1 MADEETYKTIR
12 VGSRKS
18 ELALI
23 QTKYV
28 INCLQKLFPNVSYE
42 IHTMTT
48 VGDRVLNKSL
58 PKIGEKS
65 LFTKDLE
72 DALRTGGVDF
82 VVHSLKDLPTSLPT
96 GMAIGAVLEREDPR
110 DALVLNEKHRGKT
123 LTTLPAGAV
132 IGTSSLRRSAQLA
145 RTYSHLS
152 VCDIRGNLN
161 TRLAKLDAESSKFAG
176 IILAQAGLS
185 RMGWDKRIDQTIEPT
200 EILYA
205 VGQGAL
211 AVECRSN
218 DEYIL
223 DMLHQLCH
231 LETQCRILAERSFLK
246 TLGGGCS
253 APVAVYTSLKRKRD
267 STLLNITGAVWSLDG
282 KTEIRGEDRCS
293 FELNNDNEVDSENG
307 NTLPVKKSRVEEDV
321 TDDALTA
328 CSLAQKNVTQQQ
340 RKSPEIVDDSEP
352 GCSQIKEK
360 LDFDKFLV
368 THGEMFQ
375 KCPFSS
381 EKVYPIETNAVKE
394 QGQGD
399 AKSLTICPS
408 NSFPVGVDFMGDCPY
423 VSTEQKVDKSGRDAL
438 KCPIS
443 GKWAGDKP
451 AERSSLKATG
461 LDKCPFLVQQAKIFD
476 YNENLHRTIVTP
488 TLEDSSE
495 ILFCGMF
502 RHKNVQRS
510 IFESVEKLGQ
520 RLAHYL
526 ISKGALDIMKCAQ
539 NEIHSKV

>member
-1 MADEETYKTIR
+1 
-12 VGSRKS
+12 
-18 ELALI
+18 
-23 QTKYV
+23 
-28 INCLQKLFPNVSYE
+28 
-42 IHTMTT
+42 MTT

-82 VVHSLKDLPTSLPT
+82 VVHSLKDLPTTLPI

-110 DALVLNEKHRGKT
+110 DALVLNGKHRGKT
-123 LTTLPAGAV
+123 LNTLPKGAV

-145 RTYSHLS
+145 RTYPHLT

-176 IILAQAGLS
+176 IILAQAGLT
-185 RMGWDKRIDQTIEPT
+185 RMSWDKRIDQTIEPA

-223 DMLHQLCH
+223 EMLYQLCH
-231 LETQCRILAERSFLK
+231 LDTQCRILAERSFLK

-253 APVAVYTSLKRKRD
+253 APVAVCTNLKRKRD

-282 KTEIRGEDRCS
+282 KTELRAEDGCS
-293 FELNNDNEVDSENG
+293 FQLLDTDELDLDNG
-307 NTLPVKKSRVEEDV
+307 NTLPAKKTRIAEDV
-321 TDDALTA
+321 TDNAIGASLLT
-328 CSLAQKNVTQQQ
+328 QTNITEKQ

-352 GCSQIKEK
+352 GCSQIGES
-360 LDFDKFLV
+360 LDLAKFMA
-368 THGEMFQ
+368 THGDMFQ
-375 KCPFSS
+375 KCPFSG
-381 EKVYPIETNAVKE
+381 EKKGSKVENTIQEK
-394 QGQGD
+394 GQGD
-399 AKSLTICPS
+399 AKDLSICPS
-408 NSFPVGVDFMGDCPY
+408 SAFPVGVDFMGDCPY
-423 VSTEQKVDKSGRDAL
+423 VSTEQKVDQSGQGAL

-443 GKWAGDKP
+443 GKWINAKH
-451 AERSSLKATG
+451 AEQQPLQEASI
-461 LDKCPFLVQQAKIFD
+461 DKCPFLTQQAKILD
-476 YNENLHRTIVTP
+476 YNENLQRVIVTP

-495 ILFCGMF
+495 MLFCGMF
-502 RHKNVQRS
+502 RHKPVRRD
-510 IFESVEKLGQ
+510 IFESAERLGQ
-520 RLAHYL
+520 RLAHDL